1 MTTFPSD
8 RRSAFSVWLRTGRW
22 PCATSDAEQIER
34 KYNHWHDPADG
45 RFTFSGM
52 GRHDGSWSAGD
63 FSGGGGGRFGGGG
76 AGGAWQ
82 KPAPHAPVLK
92 RPPPKTP
99 PRRPATP
106 KRAAI
111 PSGIIKPDAV
121 RPKKV
126 APAARVAAS
135 PGKARVVGPRG
146 ASTPYRRI
154 VRNGYEFHLDRNER
168 VRLIRGELYL
178 SPTPLRSRSAQR
190 RAGGAERQP
199 SDDGGHYVAPRF
211 GGPTDA
217 FNHFPHDAHI
227 NRGDYRVL
235 EDHWAKAL
243 KQGKRV
249 FVKITPNYAGESIRP
264 FSFDVDYYVNG
275 ISERVTFFNK
285 QGNRHHG

>member
-8 RRSAFSVWLRTGRW
+8 RRSAFSIWLRTGRW
-22 PCATSDAEQIER
+22 PCATGDAEQIER

-92 RPPPKTP
+92 RPSPKTP

-126 APAARVAAS
+126 PPAARVAAS
-135 PGKARVVGPRG
+135 PGKARAADPHG

-154 VRNGYEFHLDRNER
+154 VRNGYEFHLDRNEQ
-168 VRLIRGELYL
+168 VRLVRGELYL
-178 SPTPLRSRSAQR
+178 SPTRLRSRNAQR
-190 RAGGAERQP
+190 RAGGTDRQP
-199 SDDGGHYVAPRF
+199 RDDGGHYIAPRF

-217 FNHFPHDAHI
+217 FNHFAHDSNI
-227 NRGDYRVL
+227 NRGAYRVI
-235 EDHWAKAL
+235 EDQWAKAL
-243 KQGKRV
+243 RQGKHV
-249 FVKITPNYAGESIRP
+249 FVIIRP
-264 FSFDVDYYVNG
+264 QYNSNTSRPSG
-275 ISERVTFFNK
+275 IEVWYSIDGNQKTILLKNERGGK
-285 QGNRHHG
+285 